1 MYERFLKPLIK
12 QIRKS
17 KSFKNSSPETINI
30 PLIPEITLSSH
41 NDTQPKA
48 LIILSPIQ
56 LLPVEIIIMICY
68 YSTPQDLYSL
78 CSVCKYFRTILWSK
92 SPKTQVIWERN
103 RILNQRDCHHY
114 LSPPKNMTEQEYIWR
129 TTMAN
134 KYLCQFCLL
143 PIKMIYYDLYTTN
156 IICCEEC
163 IHSRKHGII
172 KHKYDKYKRLPK
184 KFEDS
189 IIPTRHFKL
198 NPNYYKLY
206 WLKDIE
212 NVKAQYDSLKKK
224 ERKDE
229 LRLRSA
235 PFSSTSK
242 ELLIQSI
249 SWMGNVS
256 MVLKDVV
263 DEKISCTACKL
274 LMETISSNEGE
285 YNAFA

>member
-17 KSFKNSSPETINI
+17 KSFKTSSPETINV
-30 PLIPEITLSSH
+30 PLTPEIALSFH
-41 NDTQPKA
+41 NDTQPN
-48 LIILSPIQ
+48 LSPIQ
-56 LLPVEIIIMICY
+56 LMPVEILVMICY

-92 SPKTQVIWERN
+92 SPKTQVIWERI

-134 KYLCQFCLL
+134 KYHCQFCLL
-143 PIKMIYYDLYTTN
+143 PINMIYYDLYTTN

-163 IHSRKHGII
+163 IHSRKYGII

-184 KFEDS
+184 KFEES
-189 IIPTRHFKL
+189 IIPTRHFNL

-212 NVKAQYDSLKKK
+212 NFKAKYYSLKKK
-224 ERKDE
+224 ERKGWLQERRREVKLYLKNIDKYIKQDE
-229 LRLRSA
+229 LRLRS
-235 PFSSTSK
+235 SH
-242 ELLIQSI
+242 
-249 SWMGNVS
+249 
-256 MVLKDVV
+256 
-263 DEKISCTACKL
+263 CH
-274 LMETISSNEGE
+274 
-285 YNAFA
+285 